1 MSRTLLFPELCSTI
15 YPVAFTFVLEI
26 ETTMVSPSIPVVT
39 KYRVVSEIVNK
50 IVSAVA

>member
-1 MSRTLLFPELCSTI
+1 MSRTLSFPELCSTI

-26 ETTMVSPSIPVVT
+26 ESTMVSVVT